1 MSLVDVLPSPL
12 PIAHNS
18 DVSDTYTE
26 EKATNKENQS
36 LQVHSLGSAG
46 LRDLRKKNRELREY
60 PEITSEHLSNVIDHF
75 LG

>member
-1 MSLVDVLPSPL
+1 MSLVDVLPFPL

-18 DVSDTYTE
+18 DVPDTYTE
-26 EKATNKENQS
+26 EKDTSKENQS
-36 LQVHSLGSAG
+36 LQVHNLGSAR